1 MVGFGSN
8 YPTHVRSRVASCP
21 DTGSC
26 GDTYLNSTSDNIYE
40 MTGAVIGGPNEA
52 GEYEDSRL
60 NILGNGISVYYNAA
74 LVYNLSRLLPF
85 SNENTE
91 VLLES
96 FCNGESDVSLEEEE
110 E

>member
-40 MTGAVIGGPNEA
+40 MTGAVVGGPNEA

-60 NILGNGISVYYNAA
+60 NILGNGGWATYKRKYLTKEQFHEYIDNDG
-74 LVYNLSRLLPF
+74 P
-85 SNENTE
+85 EP
-91 VLLES
+91 
-96 FCNGESDVSLEEEE
+96 GMSDSLIAIYACSTSYR
-110 E
+110 